1 MKIFTVLMI
10 PWLLFAAAPSQA
22 QETLCITDVTLID
35 ASHPE
40 PRPGMTVI
48 VRDGLIADVA
58 PAGRLTVPEGA
69 TVVDGTGR
77 YLIPGLWD
85 AHVHLS
91 WAGAGALEGFIRHGV
106 TSVRDMGSD
115 LSDVRYWRAAVREGK
130 IQGPRILTAGPAIES
145 AGFMEMIGQVDIA
158 LDIPL
163 GPALLPTRVGVSDE
177 DGALSTVRALH
188 EKGVDFVKVR
198 SVPSGPV
205 YRAILE
211 AARDAGLMVVGHE
224 PLVVPLAEASELGQR
239 SIEHLPFLSMEDTE
253 EARRRALFEGFA
265 HNDTWVVPTL
275 VAWQTYRLVP
285 DSISLRAIEQL
296 RRAPGRRRQF
306 ISDGLLDFWEMQLAI
321 KALES
326 PMDWQGLMDRG
337 LADLHLMRESGVR
350 FMAGSDFSLPLLEPG
365 RSLHRELV
373 LMVEEGGLSPYE
385 AIECATLNPAV
396 FFGISDSLGTIETG
410 RIADLVLLDA
420 DPLADIANIR
430 AVSTVIAGGR
440 VVR

>member
-1 MKIFTVLMI
+1 MKIFSALII
-10 PWLLFAAAPSQA
+10 PWLLIAAAPAQA

-48 VRDGLIADVA
+48 VSDGLVAEIA
-58 PAGRLTVPEGA
+58 PAGGMTVPEGA
-69 TVVDGTGR
+69 TVIDGTGR

-91 WAGAGALEGFIRHGV
+91 WAGAGALEGFVRYGV
-106 TSVRDMGSD
+106 TSVRDMGSV
-115 LSDVRYWRAAVREGK
+115 LSDVQNWRAAVRDGK
-130 IQGPRILTAGPAIES
+130 IQGPRILTGGPAIES
-145 AGFMEMIGQVDIA
+145 ARFMEMIGQVDMA

-163 GPALLPTRVGVSDE
+163 GPVLLPTRVGVSDE

-205 YRAILE
+205 YRAVIE
-211 AARDAGLMVVGHE
+211 AAGDAGLMVVGHE

-239 SIEHLPFLSMEDTE
+239 SIEHLPLLSIEGMEE
-253 EARRRALFEGFA
+253 PRRRALFEDFA
-265 HNDTWVVPTL
+265 RNNTWVEPTL

-285 DSISLRAIEQL
+285 DSSSLRTIEQL
-296 RRAPGRRRQF
+296 RRAHGRKRQY

-337 LADLHLMRESGVR
+337 LADLQLMRESGVR

-396 FFGISDSLGTIETG
+396 FFGVSDSLGTIEVG
-410 RIADLVLLDA
+410 KIADLVLLDA
-420 DPLADIANIR
+420 DPLADIANTR
-430 AVSTVIAGGR
+430 AISTVIAGGR